1 MTKKELMIKAHE
13 MAKEIK
19 REYPEVDY
27 KFQLGLCLAYLHEE
41 GENEMKV
48 EEKLQGL
55 GYKVWEKGEKNTENY
70 KKRIYINNLM
80 ELAEKLN
87 VELDNPKTLRKDSMY
102 FDCVTEKFYFNV
114 TSSRVATVET
124 LIEVIRN
131 N

>member
-87 VELDNPKTLRKDSMY
+87 VELDNPKALRKDSMY

>member
-1 MTKKELMIKAHE
+1 MTKKELMIKAHQ
-13 MAKEIK
+13 MTKEIK